1 MNTISNENPQEGSA
15 GCDAIE
21 KSLRKVAYFSMEI
34 GINTKIPTY
43 SGGLGI
49 LAGDMIRSS
58 ADLKVP
64 LVAISLLYKK
74 GYFYQKLDEHGNQQE
89 FPEQWN
95 PQDFLELL
103 PQKVR
108 VIIERRT
115 VTIQA
120 WEYRVMGVS
129 GYCVPVLLL
138 DTDLQ
143 ENSAYDRSLTDYL
156 YGGDEKYR
164 LSQEII
170 LGLGGI
176 RMLKEL
182 EYTRINRCHMNEGHS
197 SLLTLELLQ
206 ERKKNHESTWD
217 IDRVRRMCVFTTHT
231 PVPAGMDQ
239 FSYDL
244 VGQLLD
250 GFIDLN
256 FLKSIGGAERLNMT
270 LLALNLS
277 HYENGVAKEH
287 GVVSR
292 EMFPGYR
299 IDSITNGV
307 HSATWTCESFQ
318 TLYDKYIPGWKSD
331 PFSLR
336 YALSIPGDEVWNAH
350 EAAKSKLI
358 DAVRANTHVDLDPQ
372 ILTIGF
378 ARRATAYKRA
388 DLVFFDV
395 NQLMTIAE
403 RVGKIQFIFAGKA
416 HPRDWPG
423 KELIKKIVS
432 TSQHLKEHLKI
443 VYLENYD
450 QALAKLLVSGVDVW
464 LNTPQKPKEASGTSG
479 MKAAHN
485 GVPSLSILDG
495 WWIEGCIE
503 GLTGWAIGSA
513 HDVENDTKKDAESLY
528 EKLEK
533 VIIPTFY
540 TNRQHWMNIMR
551 HTIAINASFFNT
563 HRMVQQYALNA
574 YLE

>member
-1 MNTISNENPQEGSA
+1 MNSITREGSKKGSTGRYA
-15 GCDAIE
+15 TE
-21 KSLRKVAYFSMEI
+21 KRARKVAYFSMEI
-34 GINTKIPTY
+34 GIDGKIPTY

-49 LAGDMIRSS
+49 LAGDMIRSC

-64 LVAISLLYKK
+64 LVAVTLLYKK
-74 GYFYQKLDEHGNQQE
+74 GYFDQKLDEQGNQQE
-89 FPEQWN
+89 LPAQWN
-95 PQDFLELL
+95 PQDFLKLL
-103 PQKVR
+103 LQKVS
-108 VIIERRT
+108 VIIEHRT
-115 VTIQA
+115 VTIQT
-120 WEYRVMGVS
+120 WEYRVRGIS
-129 GYCVPVLLL
+129 GYCVPVLFL

-164 LSQEII
+164 LAQEII
-170 LGLGGI
+170 LGIGGI

-182 EYTRINRCHMNEGHS
+182 GYNRINRCHMNEGHA

-206 ERKKNHESTWD
+206 ERKKNHEPVWD
-217 IDRVRRMCVFTTHT
+217 LDGVRRMCVFTTHT

-256 FLKSIGGAERLNMT
+256 FLKRIGGEDRLNMT

-307 HSATWTCESFQ
+307 HSATWVCESFQ
-318 TLYDKYIPGWKSD
+318 TLYDKYIPGWRND

-336 YALSIPGDEVWNAH
+336 YALSIPSDEVWSAH

-358 DAVRANTHVDLDPQ
+358 DAVNAKTSVGLDSQ
-372 ILTIGF
+372 TLTIGF
-378 ARRATAYKRA
+378 ARRSTAYKRA
-388 DLVFFDV
+388 DLVFFDM
-395 NQLMTIAE
+395 NRLITIAE
-403 RVGKIQFIFAGKA
+403 WVGKIQCIFAGKA

-423 KELIKKIVS
+423 KDLIKKVISVA
-432 TSQHLKEHLKI
+432 QQVKEQIKI

-450 QALAKLLVSGVDVW
+450 QELAKLLIAGVDVW

-495 WWIEGCIE
+495 WWIEGCLE
-503 GLTGWAIGSA
+503 GLTGWAIGSV
-513 HDVENDTKKDAESLY
+513 HDVENDNPKDAESLY

-540 TNRQHWMNIMR
+540 TNRQNWMNIMR
-551 HTIAINASFFNT
+551 HAIAINASFFNT